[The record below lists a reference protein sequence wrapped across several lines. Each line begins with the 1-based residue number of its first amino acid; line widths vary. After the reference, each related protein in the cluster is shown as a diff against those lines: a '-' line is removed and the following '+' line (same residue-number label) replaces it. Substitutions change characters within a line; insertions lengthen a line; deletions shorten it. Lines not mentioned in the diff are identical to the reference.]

1 MPIEFTCFDDSPFN
15 NGWREVDE
23 DELEL
28 EEDENIPIEEPEHE
42 PHTENNF

>member
-23 DELEL
+23 DLEGEEPDEDIL
-28 EEDENIPIEEPEHE
+28 EEEDFE